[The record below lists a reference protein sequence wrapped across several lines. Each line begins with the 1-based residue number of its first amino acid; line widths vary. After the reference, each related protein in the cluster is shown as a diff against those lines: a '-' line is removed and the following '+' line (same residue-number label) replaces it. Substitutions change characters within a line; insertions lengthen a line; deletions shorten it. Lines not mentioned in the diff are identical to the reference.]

1 MINKTTLEKLEYKKV
16 LNFISNYTS
25 TENAK
30 EQILEYLPFE
40 NSNTAQTEGL
50 YVSEAKNIL
59 INFEYPPLNY
69 LPNLKMHLAQSAI
82 EGTILNKDII
92 KKILELSEISRRLY
106 SYLKLNG
113 EGATLFKDFAETF
126 FIDKNFESYISKVF
140 NQSGEISDNASKKL
154 ADIRKEIIKKS
165 SILKSVIEKI
175 LKGFSNAYL
184 VQEEYVTQRDGR
196 LVLPIKAEHKRHVKG
211 FIHSES
217 NTGQTVYIEPEETLD
232 LNNEILSLSFAEKRE
247 IEKILKEL
255 TALIGKNSKQLQNA
269 LETITKIDIIFAKAK
284 YSLEIIGAFPK
295 FSKER
300 INIIDA
306 RHPILLKKLGRDN
319 TKPLHF
325 KFENNNVTLI
335 TGPNAGGKTVVLKSI
350 GLITLLVQSGIH
362 VPIDP
367 DSEVR
372 FFNKIML
379 DIGDEQS
386 LEDNLSTFSSHLNN
400 IKNIL
405 NEADQ
410 NSLILIDEIG
420 TGTDPSEG
428 TALAASFLIR
438 LKEKNSV
445 VIASTHHGNLKII
458 ASEMEN
464 FQNASMEYD
473 IENLQ
478 PTYKFR
484 QGTPGSS
491 YAFEVAEKIGLEK
504 SILEQAREY
513 LDSDKNKVE
522 NFLIDLEKKSLE
534 LNNKLNQLEIENSRL
549 HGLTNLYEKENKKLK
564 DQKDQ
569 ILKNTKEKAEIFL
582 KDIGSQFENTIKRI
596 KETNAKT
603 EIIKEE
609 KQKIEKLKEVVE
621 KTYTEPIQDNS
632 TRKDFEL
639 KDYVQIKD
647 SLTSG
652 EIVEIDKEK
661 GNVTID
667 TGSLRIRAKLK
678 NLLHSLRPK
687 NDYSNQ
693 VLFSGSSLESTR
705 LDIRGRKPEEVEFE
719 IVKFID
725 DAHLAGLKNV
735 EIIHGKGTGVLRET
749 VHNLLRNHELVKS
762 FELASVEFGGAGATN
777 IKLK

>member
-652 EIVEIDKEK
+652 EIVELDKEK

-678 NLLHSLRPK
+678 NLLHSSRPK

-693 VLFSGSSLESTR
+693 VLFSGNSLESTR

>member
-325 KFENNNVTLI
+325 KFENNNV
-335 TGPNAGGKTVVLKSI
+335 
-350 GLITLLVQSGIH
+350 
-362 VPIDP
+362 
-367 DSEVR
+367 
-372 FFNKIML
+372 
-379 DIGDEQS
+379 
-386 LEDNLSTFSSHLNN
+386 
-400 IKNIL
+400 
-405 NEADQ
+405 
-410 NSLILIDEIG
+410 
-420 TGTDPSEG
+420 
-428 TALAASFLIR
+428 
-438 LKEKNSV
+438 
-445 VIASTHHGNLKII
+445 
-458 ASEMEN
+458 
-464 FQNASMEYD
+464 
-473 IENLQ
+473 
-478 PTYKFR
+478 
-484 QGTPGSS
+484 
-491 YAFEVAEKIGLEK
+491 
-504 SILEQAREY
+504 
-513 LDSDKNKVE
+513 
-522 NFLIDLEKKSLE
+522 
-534 LNNKLNQLEIENSRL
+534 
-549 HGLTNLYEKENKKLK
+549 
-564 DQKDQ
+564 
-569 ILKNTKEKAEIFL
+569 
-582 KDIGSQFENTIKRI
+582 
-596 KETNAKT
+596 
-603 EIIKEE
+603 
-609 KQKIEKLKEVVE
+609 
-621 KTYTEPIQDNS
+621 
-632 TRKDFEL
+632 
-639 KDYVQIKD
+639 
-647 SLTSG
+647 
-652 EIVEIDKEK
+652 
-661 GNVTID
+661 
-667 TGSLRIRAKLK
+667 
-678 NLLHSLRPK
+678 
-687 NDYSNQ
+687 
-693 VLFSGSSLESTR
+693 
-705 LDIRGRKPEEVEFE
+705 
-719 IVKFID
+719 
-725 DAHLAGLKNV
+725 
-735 EIIHGKGTGVLRET
+735 
-749 VHNLLRNHELVKS
+749 
-762 FELASVEFGGAGATN
+762 
-777 IKLK
+777 